1 MPISVGNLK
10 YFSAILVLLIPSKSC
25 NFACCDSSTF
35 GLYAHVFKKDNKVFW
50 YPENYK
56 NKSIINE
63 EPVALSLQAEGYYC
77 DECMTAFASFQK
89 KEYGNFERLLYKI
102 FDKEY

>member
-1 MPISVGNLK
+1 MNCPNCGKEMRPGIVRARPLR
-10 YFSAILVLLIPSKSC
+10 
-25 NFACCDSSTF
+25 
-35 GLYAHVFKKDNKVFW
+35 DNKVFW

-63 EPVALSLQAEGYYC
+63 EPVALSLEAEGYYC
-77 DECMTAFASFQK
+77 DECMTAFANFK
-89 KEYGNFERLLYKI
+89 NKEYGFFERLFYKI